1 MTLKTYERPE
11 VELLWFTFEAN
22 FCESGGLDDYTII
35 PGPGSGMFEAPEAV
49 F

>member
-11 VELLWFTFEAN
+11 VELLRFAFEAN

-35 PGPGSGMFEAPEAV
+35 PGPGGDMFEAPE
-49 F
+49 FMF